1 MIEPALRVEGVRK
14 SYGQV
19 EVLKGIDMQVK
30 PGEVACLVGP
40 SGSGKSTFLRCINH
54 LEKINSGRLYVAG
67 ELVGY
72 EEKNGRLYEFN
83 TMKKE
88 VSRYTEEYI
97 NKHRAF
103 GELGHPES
111 PSINLDRV
119 SHMIVGL
126 REDGNTWVGKAK
138 ILDTPM
144 GNIARSLI
152 EGGAQLGVSS
162 RGMGSLKNVNG
173 VNVVQPDFYL
183 ATAADIVADPSA
195 PGAFV
200 QGIMEGKEWMLVNG
214 VWTEQYVE
222 EAKRE
227 IKKASKKDI
236 EKVSLHIFENFMK
249 KL

>member
-1 MIEPALRVEGVRK
+1 MKLIKE
-14 SYGQV
+14 
-19 EVLKGIDMQVK
+19 
-30 PGEVACLVGP
+30 
-40 SGSGKSTFLRCINH
+40 IN
-54 LEKINSGRLYVAG
+54 ESVNYIT
-67 ELVGY
+67 
-72 EEKNGRLYEFN
+72 EEKDGTKSLFIEGPFLVSERKNRNGRLYEFN

-88 VSRYTEEYI
+88 VHRYTEEYI
-97 NKHRAF
+97 NKNRAF
-103 GELGHPES
+103 GELGHPET

-126 REDGNTWVGKAK
+126 KEDGNQWIGKAK

-173 VNVVQPDFYL
+173 VNVVQNDFYL

-214 VWTEQYVE
+214 IWTEQDHSQ
-222 EAKRE
+222 AIKQIRQASQKE
-227 IKKASKKDI
+227 I
-236 EKVSLHIFENFMK
+236 EQVSLNIFENFMK

>member
-1 MIEPALRVEGVRK
+1 MKLIKEINETVSYVVEESDGKKSLHIEGPF
-14 SYGQV
+14 
-19 EVLKGIDMQVK
+19 
-30 PGEVACLVGP
+30 LV
-40 SGSGKSTFLRCINH
+40 S
-54 LEKINSGRLYVAG
+54 EKKNR
-67 ELVGY
+67 
-72 EEKNGRLYEFN
+72 NGRLYEFN
-83 TMKKE
+83 TMRKE
-88 VSRYTEEYI
+88 VARYTEEYI

-119 SHMIVGL
+119 SHMITGL
-126 REDGNTWVGKAK
+126 KEDGQQWIGKAK

-144 GNIARSLI
+144 GNIAKSLI

-214 VWTEQYVE
+214 VWTEQDYSEAVGQIRKATRGEIE
-222 EAKRE
+222 E
-227 IKKASKKDI
+227 
-236 EKVSLHIFENFMK
+236 VSLRIFENFFK

>member
-1 MIEPALRVEGVRK
+1 MKLIKEIHETVNYLVEDANGNKTLHIEGPFLVAERK
-14 SYGQV
+14 N
-19 EVLKGIDMQVK
+19 
-30 PGEVACLVGP
+30 
-40 SGSGKSTFLRCINH
+40 R
-54 LEKINSGRLYVAG
+54 
-67 ELVGY
+67 
-72 EEKNGRLYEFN
+72 NGRLYEAA
-83 TMKKE
+83 TLRKE
-88 VSRYTEEYI
+88 VDRYTEEYI

-103 GELGHPES
+103 GELGHPET

-119 SHMIVGL
+119 SHMITSL
-126 REDGNTWVGKAK
+126 KEEGNVWIGKAK

-144 GNIARSLI
+144 GLIARSLI

-162 RGMGSLKNVNG
+162 RGMGSLKNING

-214 VWTEQYVE
+214 VWTEQDHSQ
-222 EAKRE
+222 AIQQIRKASRRE
-227 IKKASKKDI
+227 I
-236 EKVSLHIFENFMK
+236 EEVSLHIFENFMK

>member
-1 MIEPALRVEGVRK
+1 MKLIKELNETVNYITEGADGNKILFIEGPFL
-14 SYGQV
+14 
-19 EVLKGIDMQVK
+19 
-30 PGEVACLVGP
+30 VAEI
-40 SGSGKSTFLRCINH
+40 KNR
-54 LEKINSGRLYVAG
+54 
-67 ELVGY
+67 
-72 EEKNGRLYEFN
+72 NGRLYEYA

-88 VSRYTEEYI
+88 VGRYTEEYI
-97 NKHRAF
+97 SKNRAF
-103 GELGHPES
+103 GELGHPDT

-126 REDGNTWVGKAK
+126 REDGHQWVGKAK

-144 GNIARSLI
+144 GKIAKSLI

-162 RGMGSLKNVNG
+162 RGMGSLKNING
-173 VNVVQPDFYL
+173 VNVVQNDFYL

-214 VWTEQYVE
+214 VWTEQDYQ
-222 EAKRE
+222 EAKTQVRQASQKE
-227 IKKASKKDI
+227 IEA
-236 EKVSLHIFENFMK
+236 VSLRIFENFMK